1 MSTRLYLYPIWI
13 RIWHLLNLL
22 LCLGLIFTGVSMQY
36 SDPEYPLMRFDLA
49 VSMHNICGVA
59 LSISYVF
66 FIVGNLFTG
75 NGRFYKSW
83 LEDLKKNMVK
93 QFKYYTLG
101 IFKKEKA
108 PFPINEKRKF
118 NPMQKVSYVFVMYLF
133 VPLLT
138 ISGWALLF
146 PEMIPNMLGISGVY
160 ITDLF
165 HVISGFV
172 VSVFMFVHIYFCTIG
187 TTPGSNFKSMI
198 TGWHE

>member
-1 MSTRLYLYPIWI
+1 MATRLYLYPVWI
-13 RIWHLLNLL
+13 RIWHLFNVL
-22 LCLGLIFTGVSMQY
+22 LCLCLIITGVSMQY
-36 SDPEYPLMRFDLA
+36 SNPEYPLIRFDLA

-66 FIVGNLFTG
+66 FIFGNISTG

-83 LEDLKKNMVK
+83 LEDLKKNMGK
-93 QFKYYTLG
+93 QFKFYTLG

-108 PFPINEKRKF
+108 PFPIDENRKF
-118 NPMQKVSYVFVMYLF
+118 NPMQKISYVFVMYLF

-138 ISGWALLF
+138 VSGWALLF

-160 ITDLF
+160 IIDLF

-172 VSVFMFVHIYFCTIG
+172 VSVFMFVLIYFCTIG
-187 TTPGSNFKSMI
+187 TKPGSNFKSMV